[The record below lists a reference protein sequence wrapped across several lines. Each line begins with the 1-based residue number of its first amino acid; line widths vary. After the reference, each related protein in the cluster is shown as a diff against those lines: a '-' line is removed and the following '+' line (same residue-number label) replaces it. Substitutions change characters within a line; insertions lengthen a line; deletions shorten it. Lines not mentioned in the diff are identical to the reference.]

1 MPQGAINRVV
11 RKKYMAI
18 DNIDTAASADG
29 AVPVRRFTFRALL
42 VAALVLLL
50 VGVVGGGWAMNRWLA
65 GDSAT
70 VTKVSNV
77 PTTGRALAVV
87 GTPAADPGAAGQAV
101 AVVAP
106 VDGANGLA
114 VRVAELEQRL
124 SRITLQAESAS
135 GNASRAE
142 GLLVAFAVRRAL
154 DRGLSLG
161 YLEAQ
166 LRLRFGDDQPNAVK
180 TIIDTSREPVTLEQL
195 RAELDA
201 IAPELVGRDN
211 NGASLWTGFR
221 RELGELF
228 VVRAAGTQSL
238 RASERLERAR
248 RYIAGGMA
256 DKAIEEVQAMP
267 GAAAASEWLIDAR
280 RYHEAR
286 RALDLIETAAI
297 LEPRD
302 SPAAAMARKP
312 AAPTS

>member
-1 MPQGAINRVV
+1 
-11 RKKYMAI
+11 MAI
-18 DNIDTAASADG
+18 DSIDTSTPVDG
-29 AVPVRRFTFRALL
+29 AVPVKRLSFRALFI
-42 VAALVLLL
+42 AAMIVLLA
-50 VGVVGGGWAMNRWLA
+50 GVVGGGWAMSRWMA
-65 GDSAT
+65 ASPKTET
-70 VTKVSNV
+70 VVSD
-77 PTTGRALAVV
+77 L
-87 GTPAADPGAAGQAV
+87 PAAGGELALVNDSPAEVAAAALPVGPDALGA
-101 AVVAP
+101 
-106 VDGANGLA
+106 
-114 VRVAELEQRL
+114 RVAELEQRL

-201 IAPELVGRDN
+201 IAPELVGRNNDN
-211 NGASLWTGFR
+211 GSLWTGFR
-221 RELGELF
+221 RELSELF
-228 VVRAAGTQSL
+228 VVRAAGTQSP

-248 RYIAGGMA
+248 RYLAGGMA
-256 DKAIEEVQAMP
+256 DKAIAEIEAMP
-267 GAAAASEWLIDAR
+267 GASAAGEWLIEAR

-302 SPAAAMARKP
+302 GTAAAMARKP
-312 AAPTS
+312 AVTTP

>member
-1 MPQGAINRVV
+1 
-11 RKKYMAI
+11 MAI
-18 DNIDTAASADG
+18 DSIDTSAPAALPADE
-29 AVPVRRFTFRALL
+29 AVPAKGLSLRAL
-42 VAALVLLL
+42 AIGAFLLL
-50 VGVVGGGWAMNRWLA
+50 LIGIVVGGWAVNRWL
-65 GDSAT
+65 
-70 VTKVSNV
+70 
-77 PTTGRALAVV
+77 TGSDTIPVAKMIESPGGGASPVLPDG
-87 GTPAADPGAAGQAV
+87 GTAKAAAAPS
-101 AVVAP
+101 VAP
-106 VDGANGLA
+106 PIDGANALA

-124 SRITLQAESAS
+124 SRITLEAESAS

-161 YLEAQ
+161 YLDAQ

-180 TIIDTSREPVTLEQL
+180 TIIETSREPVTLEQL
-195 RAELDA
+195 RAELDTL
-201 IAPELVGRDN
+201 APQLVGRGGDG
-211 NGASLWTGFR
+211 NGSLWTGLR

-228 VVRAAGTQSL
+228 VVRAAGTQSP

-248 RYIAGGMA
+248 RYLGAGQADQAIAE
-256 DKAIEEVQAMP
+256 IQAMP
-267 GAAAASEWLIDAR
+267 GAPAANDWLIDAR

-312 AAPTS
+312 AEPTP

>member
-1 MPQGAINRVV
+1 MTIES
-11 RKKYMAI
+11 I
-18 DNIDTAASADG
+18 DRPASSDG
-29 AVPVRRFTFRALL
+29 VAPVKRLSLRALFIG
-42 VAALVLLL
+42 AVLLL
-50 VGVVGGGWAMNRWLA
+50 ILGVVGGGWAMSRWLA
-65 GDSAT
+65 SEKPPVT
-70 VTKVSNV
+70 VVSDEPAV
-77 PTTGRALAVV
+77 GGALAAI
-87 GTPAADPGAAGQAV
+87 GQAEAAAGGQV
-101 AVVAP
+101 AAAAA
-106 VDGANGLA
+106 VDGASGLA

-124 SRITLQAESAS
+124 SRINLQAESAS

-180 TIIDTSREPVTLEQL
+180 TIIETSREPVTLEQL

-201 IAPELVGRDN
+201 IAPELVGRSGDK
-211 NGASLWTGFR
+211 GSLWTGLR

-228 VVRAAGTQSL
+228 VVRPAGTQSP
-238 RASERLERAR
+238 RATERLERAR
-248 RYIAGGMA
+248 RYLAGGMV
-256 DKAIEEVQAMP
+256 DQAITEVEAMP
-267 GAAAASEWLIDAR
+267 GAAEAGDWLIDAR

-302 SPAAAMARKP
+302 SPAAAIARST
-312 AAPTS
+312 AAPTP

>member
-1 MPQGAINRVV
+1 
-11 RKKYMAI
+11 MAI
-18 DNIDTAASADG
+18 DSIDTSTPVDG
-29 AVPVRRFTFRALL
+29 AVPVKRLSFRALFI
-42 VAALVLLL
+42 AAMIVLLA
-50 VGVVGGGWAMNRWLA
+50 GVVGGGWAMSRWM
-65 GDSAT
+65 
-70 VTKVSNV
+70 
-77 PTTGRALAVV
+77 
-87 GTPAADPGAAGQAV
+87 AAGPKTETVVSDLPAPGGELALVNDSPAEV
-101 AVVAP
+101 AAAALP
-106 VDGANGLA
+106 VGPDALGA
-114 VRVAELEQRL
+114 RVAELEQRL

-201 IAPELVGRDN
+201 IAPELVGRNNDN
-211 NGASLWTGFR
+211 GSLWTGFR
-221 RELGELF
+221 RELSELF
-228 VVRAAGTQSL
+228 VVRAAGTQSP

-248 RYIAGGMA
+248 RYLAGGMA
-256 DKAIEEVQAMP
+256 DKAIAEIEAMP
-267 GAAAASEWLIDAR
+267 GASAAGEWLIEAR

-302 SPAAAMARKP
+302 GTAAAMARKP
-312 AAPTS
+312 AVTTP